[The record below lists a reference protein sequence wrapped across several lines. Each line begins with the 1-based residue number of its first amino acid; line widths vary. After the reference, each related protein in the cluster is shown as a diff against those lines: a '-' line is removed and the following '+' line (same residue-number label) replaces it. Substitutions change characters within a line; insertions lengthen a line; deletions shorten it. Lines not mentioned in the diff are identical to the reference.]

1 MYWFEYMVLDIAM
14 KVHHLKI
21 PNIKFH
27 NYAVHDYNASQL
39 FKC

>member
-14 KVHHLKI
+14 KVHNLKI